1 VDGGTQRY
9 IVTRKEGFPVSA
21 ATVTAPRPV
30 STQETE
36 ANRQIAIDFMTQAAA
51 GHAREAMGRYAAP
64 DFVHHNPY
72 FASDAASL
80 ATAMD
85 DNHRE
90 NPNKRFEILRT
101 IAEGP
106 LVALHGRV
114 QPNSGDDPAAVIHI
128 FRIEDGRIHE
138 LWDVGQDPVDDS
150 PNRAGLF

>member
-1 VDGGTQRY
+1 MT
-9 IVTRKEGFPVSA
+9 T
-21 ATVTAPRPV
+21 ATTAVPRPPQAEATE
-30 STQETE
+30 STE
-36 ANRQIAIDFMTQAAA
+36 ANRQIAMDFMTQAAA
-51 GHAREAMGRYAAP
+51 GHAREAMRRYAAP

-72 FASDAASL
+72 FASDADSL

-114 QPNSGDDPAAVIHI
+114 QHKPGDAPVALAHI
-128 FRIEDGRIHE
+128 FRIENERIRE
-138 LWDVGQDPVDDS
+138 LWDLGQEPIPDS